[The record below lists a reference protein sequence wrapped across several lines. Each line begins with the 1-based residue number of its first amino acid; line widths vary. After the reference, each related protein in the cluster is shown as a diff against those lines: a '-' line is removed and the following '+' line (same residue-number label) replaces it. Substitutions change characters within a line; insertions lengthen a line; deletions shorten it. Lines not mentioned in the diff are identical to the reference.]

1 MTKNGGVC
9 MHKKEVVAMLLAGG
23 RGSRLGI
30 LTDKTAKPAVSFGG
44 KYRIIDFTLSN
55 CINSGIDTVGVL
67 TQYQPLHL
75 NRHIGIGIPW
85 DLDKSIGGVT
95 VLSPYV
101 SRENEAWYSGT
112 ANAIYQNIPFIDY
125 YEPEYVLILSGDHI
139 YKMDYSM
146 MLNNHKKKGAD
157 ISIAVLPVAYEEAH
171 QFGIMNT
178 DENLRIIEFEEK
190 PEKPKNNLASMGIYI
205 FNWKIL
211 RNALKLAEKNHNSS
225 DFGKHIIPFCLN
237 EGNHVLA
244 YEFQGFWRDVG
255 TLESYWKTNMELIS
269 LVPEFNL
276 YEAYWK
282 IYTNNEI
289 QPPQYIAASAN
300 IERCI
305 LGEGTE
311 IYGSVC
317 NSVIGSNVI
326 IEKGCFIKDSII
338 MTNAVIKENT
348 KIDKGVI
355 SEGAIIGTNVTIGE
369 GENVKNCIEPQICN
383 SGITAVGECAVI
395 PDGVWIGKNCA
406 ITGVTALENYTN
418 KRLESGENIR
428 LEEVEE

>member
-1 MTKNGGVC
+1 
-9 MHKKEVVAMLLAGG
+9 MHKKEIVAMLLAGG

-67 TQYQPLHL
+67 TQYQPLQL

-95 VLSPYV
+95 VLSPFL

-112 ANAIYQNIPFIDY
+112 ANAIFQNIPFIDY
-125 YEPEYVLILSGDHI
+125 YNPEYVLILSGDHI
-139 YKMDYSM
+139 YKMDYEM
-146 MLNNHKKKGAD
+146 MLNSHKMNGAD
-157 ISIAVLPVAYEEAH
+157 ISIAVLPVPYEEAH
-171 QFGIMNT
+171 RFGIMNT
-178 DENLRIIEFEEK
+178 DDSYRIKEFEEK
-190 PEKPKNNLASMGIYI
+190 PENPKNNLASMGIYI
-205 FNWKIL
+205 FNWKVL
-211 RNALKLAEKNHNSS
+211 RNALRLAEKNHNNS

-237 EGNHVLA
+237 QGYNVFA
-244 YEFQGFWRDVG
+244 YEFEGFWRDVG
-255 TLESYWKTNMELIS
+255 TLESYWQTNMELIS

-289 QPPQYIAASAN
+289 QPPQYIADSAN
-300 IERCI
+300 VDRCI

-317 NSVIGSNVI
+317 NSVIGSNVT
-326 IEKGCFIKDSII
+326 IEKGCIIKDSII
-338 MTNAVIKENT
+338 MSNAVIMENT
-348 KIDKGVI
+348 KIERGVI
-355 SEGAIIGTNVTIGE
+355 SEDAIIGKNVSIGE
-369 GENVKNCIEPQICN
+369 GENIKNTLDPNIYD
-383 SGITAVGECAVI
+383 SGITVIGEDALV

-406 ITGVTALENYTN
+406 ITGVTTSKHYKNN
-418 KRLESGENIR
+418 RLESGESII